1 MWINAKDI
9 FFESNTE
16 YIIASTG
23 ENRLVFHETQ
33 YMLATVYH
41 YFCCTYMSSSFNCF
55 FFWLLLLFFLTLP
68 FRGHQTL
75 DSYFSQMKDVKI
87 ILLFP
92 GSDSEI
98 KKLVSFVIFYGYR
111 QGPHFSQLSHQ

>member
-41 YFCCTYMSSSFNCF
+41 YFC
-55 FFWLLLLFFLTLP
+55 
-68 FRGHQTL
+68 
-75 DSYFSQMKDVKI
+75 
-87 ILLFP
+87 
-92 GSDSEI
+92 
-98 KKLVSFVIFYGYR
+98 
-111 QGPHFSQLSHQ
+111 

>member
-1 MWINAKDI
+1 MPKDI
-9 FFESNTE
+9 FSESNTG
-16 YIIASTG
+16 YVIASIG
-23 ENRLVFHETQ
+23 EHRLVSHETQ
-33 YMLATVYH
+33 YMLAIVYH
-41 YFCCTYMSSSFNCF
+41 YFCWTYLNSSFNCF
-55 FFWLLLLFFLTLP
+55 FFWLLLLSFLTLS

-75 DSYFSQMKDVKI
+75 DSYFSQIKDVKI

-98 KKLVSFVIFYGYR
+98 KKLVSFVTFYGYR